1 MSTKTAVLNCEPI
14 ELGCE
19 VCYTSTLTYDSVMYV
34 TLSISPRTIMYLWVT
49 DKFGNQYRDRFQT
62 NSLGQLVINTIDF
75 PDGMFN
81 PDAGTFDIF
90 LSSDIIGL
98 NIIPF
103 IVLGKTY
110 SCLKLNTTCN
120 EVPSHI
126 LQENGSYLLQENGY
140 RILI

>member
-1 MSTKTAVLNCEPI
+1 MAKTAVLNCEPI
-14 ELGCE
+14 QLGCE
-19 VCYTSTLTYDSVMYV
+19 VCYTNTSTYDSVMCV
-34 TLSISPRTIMYLWVT
+34 TLGLSPHTIMYLWVT

-62 NSLGQLVINTIDF
+62 NTLGQLVLNTIDF

-81 PDAGTFDIF
+81 TDAGTFDIF
-90 LSSDIIGL
+90 ISSDILGV

-103 IVLGKTY
+103 TVLGITY
-110 SCLKLNTTCN
+110 TCLKFNTVCE
-120 EVPSHI
+120 EVPSYI